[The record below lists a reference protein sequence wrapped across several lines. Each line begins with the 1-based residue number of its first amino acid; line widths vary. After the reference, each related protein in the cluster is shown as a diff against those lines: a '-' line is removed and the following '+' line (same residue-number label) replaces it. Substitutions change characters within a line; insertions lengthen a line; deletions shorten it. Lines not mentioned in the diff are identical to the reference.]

1 MSTHIFLIDSDSS
14 GHRLTID
21 GAGIGT
27 FPTLGAAEAKAAH
40 LAGAFDRHATLRFE
54 LDFKW
59 TLSDLEIRTAA
70 VIAPDHIEHMEDLY
84 VDR

>member
-1 MSTHIFLIDSDSS
+1 MSASHILSV
-14 GHRLTID
+14 D
-21 GAGIGT
+21 GAESGT
-27 FPTLGAAEAKAAH
+27 FATLRAAEAKALH
-40 LAGAFDRHATLRFE
+40 LAGAFAPHAPLRFD

-59 TLSDLEIRTAA
+59 TLSNLEIRTAA

>member
-1 MSTHIFLIDSDSS
+1 MSTHVFLIESNSS
-14 GHRLTID
+14 GHCLSVD
-21 GAGIGT
+21 GAESGT
-27 FPTLGAAEAKAAH
+27 FPTLRAAEAKAAH
-40 LAGAFDRHATLRFE
+40 LAGTIAPHAPLRFE

-70 VIAPDHIEHMEDLY
+70 VIAPDHVEHMEDLY